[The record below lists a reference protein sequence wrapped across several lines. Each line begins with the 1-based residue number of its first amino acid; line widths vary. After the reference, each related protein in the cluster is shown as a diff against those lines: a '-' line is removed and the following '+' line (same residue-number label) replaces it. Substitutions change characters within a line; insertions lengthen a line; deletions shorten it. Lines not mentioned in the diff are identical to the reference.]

1 MNSLRSLVFSFCL
14 IASCSFSPIIL
25 AKEQWA
31 TTESGQPLFTM
42 KGSNTIGAS
51 LGPSLAK
58 LYLEHKGVENVHI
71 LPSSVENEYKIGG
84 ELNGEEIFIDIA
96 AHGSSTGFRALH
108 SDSADIA
115 MSSRPIKGKEV
126 KKLTTLGDMLDLKA
140 EHVIAIDGIA
150 VVVNPNNPLKKLSVQ
165 EIPKVFSGEIN
176 DWSQLSNDYRGNI
189 NIYARDN
196 NSGTWDT
203 FKNLVLAKKIP
214 LSESA
219 KRFES
224 NDLLSDT
231 VANDPQG
238 IGFVALASVRQAKPL
253 SVSDDNTTALQ
264 PLHMTVATE
273 DYPLARRLHLYTAPS
288 GNKKPVDDFLN
299 FVHGRSGQE
308 VVEQVGFISQNPVAV
323 KTRENRE
330 GPSEYLEMTRHGK
343 RLSLNFR
350 FKPSSASLDN
360 KARQDILRLSHFL
373 QQEENRNMR
382 LLLIGFG
389 DEKQSERRSHILSK
403 LRASAVKSALRR
415 EGISTMPVVGFGA
428 FKPVATNS
436 GSKRIKNRR
445 VEVWLIPDS
454 DDTIKLNLARR

>member
-1 MNSLRSLVFSFCL
+1 MNCLRSLFFSFCF
-14 IASCSFSPIIL
+14 IVSCSFSPNLL
-25 AKEQWA
+25 ANENWSA
-31 TTESGQPLFTM
+31 TDSGQPLFSM

-51 LGPSLAK
+51 LGPNLAK
-58 LYLEHKGVENVHI
+58 LYLEHNGVENVRI
-71 LPSSVENEYKIGG
+71 LPSRVENEYKISGD
-84 ELNGEEIFIDIA
+84 LNGREVFIDIA

-108 SDSADIA
+108 SSSADIA

-126 KKLTTLGDMLDLKA
+126 KKLLELGDMLDLKA

-150 VVVNPNNPLKKLSVQ
+150 VVVNPDNPIKKLSVQ
-165 EIPKVFSGEIN
+165 QIAKVFSGQIN
-176 DWSQLSNDYRGNI
+176 DWSQLSEQYNGPI

-203 FKNLVLAKKIP
+203 FKNLVLGKKLP
-214 LSESA
+214 LAESA

-231 VANDPQG
+231 VTNDPKG
-238 IGFVALASVRQAKPL
+238 IGFVGLASVRQAKPL

-288 GNKKPVDDFLN
+288 GNPDAVSDFLT

-323 KTRENRE
+323 KSQEQRQ
-330 GPSEYLEMTRHGK
+330 GPSKYLEMTRQGK

-360 KARQDILRLSHFL
+360 KARQDIVRLSQFL
-373 QQEENRNMR
+373 QRKENRNMR

-389 DEKQSERRSHILSK
+389 DEKQSQSRSHILSK

-415 EGISTMPVVGFGA
+415 EGISTLPVAGFGA
-428 FKPVATNS
+428 YKPVATNS
-436 GSKRIKNRR
+436 GSKRVKNRR
-445 VEVWLIPDS
+445 VEVWLIPET
-454 DDTIKLNLARR
+454 DDNIELSLAQR